1 MNIHLLLTLLSTT
14 TASLPLLVD
23 SASLPDLTEFQ
34 QDPDLNDET
43 VVLSFNHDPSGL
55 VGQTQA
61 PPTSGIST
69 ISQDTG
75 PQRIES
81 GLGTVHVEPS
91 LFTFSSSDMTTG
103 SRFQLTQ
110 NSPAAEKLGPG
121 GEERTTEIYLCC
133 ESKGDNK
140 FLCDYRE
147 R

>member
-14 TASLPLLVD
+14 TASPLLLVD

-43 VVLSFNHDPSGL
+43 VLSFNHEPSGL
-55 VGQTQA
+55 VRQSQ

-69 ISQDTG
+69 TSPDTE
-75 PQRIES
+75 PPRIES

-91 LFTFSSSDMTTG
+91 LFTFSSSDMTG

-110 NSPAAEKLGPG
+110 NSPAAAEKLGPG
-121 GEERTTEIYLCC
+121 GDERTTEAIYLCC
-133 ESKGDNK
+133 ESKGNNQ